1 MSMHYDRAVT
11 ISAYTVPD
19 DGIIMI
25 TIAPGEVDISEEVE
39 PCVAVVDLDAEER
52 VLSIEVLDRSH
63 FDLAAVAAEYGIADL
78 VPEIEAA
85 IAAAKPGP

>member
-1 MSMHYDRAVT
+1 MSMHYDPTVT

-25 TIAPGEVDISEEVE
+25 TIAPGDVE

-63 FDLAAVAAEYGIADL
+63 FDLAAVAATYGIADL